1 MMFLGGGLMEQHV
14 NNTVHYMSRSHVEMA
29 KVLEEQRHVAV
40 HMCQVIQKIPNRPP
54 FNTVEGI
61 CKNSIAVKENIAAY
75 LNSLAD
81 LEEAIAENLGHVMKE
96 LDPPEAAGSDEDE
109 E

>member
-1 MMFLGGGLMEQHV
+1 MEQHV
-14 NNTVHYMSRSHVEMA
+14 TNAIHYMSRSQVEMA

-40 HMCQVIQKIPNRPP
+40 HMCQVIQKIPNRPS
-54 FNTVEGI
+54 FNTLEGI

-96 LDPPEAAGSDEDE
+96 LAPPESSDSDSGDDE